1 MVYTVRVP
9 DTYQNRTMHLQ
20 VSIITRKRAAEFLE
34 NETGGRIFSVY
45 FQKKDQTMRE
55 MVCRRGVRKYL
66 RGGELPYDPKS
77 RLLLPVFEVSS
88 REYRMV
94 NIASLVSFKVSG
106 ETFIVQD

>member
-1 MVYTVRVP
+1 MNLNV
-9 DTYQNRTMHLQ
+9 Q
-20 VSIITRKRAAEFLE
+20 IIPRQRAAQFLE
-34 NETGGRIFSVY
+34 NETDGRIFSVY
-45 FQKKDQTMRE
+45 FQKKDGTMRE

-77 RLLLPVFEVSS
+77 KLLLTVFEVSS

-106 ETFIVQD
+106 ETYIVQD

>member
-1 MVYTVRVP
+1 
-9 DTYQNRTMHLQ
+9 MHLQ
-20 VSIITRKRAAEFLE
+20 VSIITRKRATEFLE

-55 MVCRRGVRKYL
+55 MTCRRGVKKHL

-77 RLLLPVFEVSS
+77 RQLLPVFDLTL
-88 REYRMV
+88 RQYRSV